1 MDCVG
6 AIWTIVFARDYKICH
21 FLSID
26 RSDGRLFTSV
36 AQEKIVSIR
45 NDVAKLGQS
54 HFIFILKR
62 HFTLTCTNF
71 GKYCTSK
78 FISYFL
84 LRFLIVY

>member
-26 RSDGRLFTSV
+26 RSDARLFTSD

-45 NDVAKLGQS
+45 DDVAKLGQS

-62 HFTLTCTNF
+62 DFTLTCTNF
-71 GKYCTSK
+71 GKYAIQNSLVI
-78 FISYFL
+78 FYYVL
-84 LRFLIVY
+84 